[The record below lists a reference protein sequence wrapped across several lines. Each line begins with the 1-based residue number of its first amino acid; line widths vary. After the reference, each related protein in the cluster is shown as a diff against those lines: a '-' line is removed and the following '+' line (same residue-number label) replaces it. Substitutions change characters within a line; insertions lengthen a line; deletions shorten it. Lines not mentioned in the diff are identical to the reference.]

1 MYSIS
6 KTIDIAYSHRLL
18 LDYKSKCSN
27 LHGHN
32 GTIIVT
38 LHTNEVNDDGM
49 IIDFTILNTIL
60 NTAIINKY
68 DHTVFINIEDAQL
81 LEFCKASCTKFV
93 LFFSNTTSENIAKC
107 IWNDIAQELLKL
119 KKNRKIV
126 IPGLKNLILTVEF
139 NESGNNSV
147 SYSNLICNKSE
158 TENKNI
164 KQNIEQKIESDKNIN
179 VKKVFVKDNLD
190 NTDDPVLFKIV
201 LG

>member
-139 NESGNNSV
+139 NESGNNSA